1 LLLFSISCIYRENPL
16 LLNNAG
22 LDALKIGIRKKLPHR
37 ELDAILRFGT
47 LINSSLHIEDVL
59 EHAMKWA
66 QEFMDAEAS
75 SVYELDRPK
84 NELFIRLA
92 RGDKKESV
100 RGIRLKVGEGIA
112 GWVARTGRAVVSQ
125 DVSKDKRF
133 SPKYDEKT
141 GFKTRSVICVPL
153 ISKDEPTGVLQ
164 VINKKDGKPFS
175 NSDFK
180 LLTGMAQQV
189 AIAMENAKLYQRLK
203 EDFALT
209 TRELKMTQEKL
220 IRSERLTAIGH
231 LVEGVAHEIR
241 NPIMTIG
248 GFAER
253 LKKELKPGDR
263 LQDYADVI
271 MEETNRLEKLV
282 EQVGEFMDVQSAS
295 LGSELLPPVAQEVIK
310 KFTPLAKALGVQI
323 VTEID
328 GNIPPLEID
337 VPQLTIALSHVM
349 ENALE
354 SMPDGGTLSLEI
366 HPSNKNVLITI
377 SDTGFGIPA
386 DQLEAVYD
394 PFVTSKPRGAGLGL
408 TMVHRIVMN
417 HDGEI
422 KISSQLDKGTI
433 VVIRLPVPNHQ
444 NEESSH
450 LGE

>member
-1 LLLFSISCIYRENPL
+1 MSESAT
-16 LLNNAG
+16 LN
-22 LDALKIGIRKKLPHR
+22 KKLAQPIPQR

-47 LINSSLHIEDVL
+47 LVNSSLHIEDVL

-92 RGDKKESV
+92 RGEKKDSV
-100 RGIRLKVGEGIA
+100 RGIRIKIGEGIA
-112 GWVARTGRAVVSQ
+112 GWVAQTVRAVVSQ
-125 DVSKDKRF
+125 DVSRDKRF

-141 GFKTRSVICVPL
+141 GFKTKSVICVPL
-153 ISKDEPTGVLQ
+153 ISKDEPIGVLQ
-164 VINKKDGKPFS
+164 VINKKDGKPFT

-220 IRSERLTAIGH
+220 IRSERLTAMGH
-231 LVEGVAHEIR
+231 LVQGVAHEIR

-248 GFAER
+248 GFVER
-253 LKKELKPGDR
+253 LKKELGPDDR

-282 EQVGEFMDVQSAS
+282 EQVSEFMNVQSAS
-295 LGSELLPPVAQEVIK
+295 LSLELLPPVAEEVIDR
-310 KFTPLAKALGVQI
+310 FTPLAKKQGVQI
-323 VTEID
+323 VTEVD
-328 GNIPPLEID
+328 RSIPPLEMD
-337 VPQLTIALSHVM
+337 ASQLKIALSHVM

-366 HPSNKNVLITI
+366 VPSNSNVLITI
-377 SDTGFGIPA
+377 SDTGFGIHA
-386 DQLEAVYD
+386 DQLDAVYD

-408 TMVHRIVMN
+408 TMVHRIIMN

-433 VVIRLPVPNHQ
+433 VVIRLPMPNHQ
-444 NEESSH
+444 NEGALH
-450 LGE
+450 QGG

>member
-1 LLLFSISCIYRENPL
+1 M
-16 LLNNAG
+16 NNAG
-22 LDALKIGIRKKLPHR
+22 LDALKSGIREKLPHR

-47 LINSSLHIEDVL
+47 LVNSSLHIEDVL

-84 NELFIRLA
+84 NELFIRMA
-92 RGDKKESV
+92 RGEKKDSLK
-100 RGIRLKVGEGIA
+100 GIRIKVGEGIA
-112 GWVARTGRAVVSQ
+112 GWVAQTARAVVSQ

-133 SPKYDEKT
+133 STKYDEKT

-153 ISKDEPTGVLQ
+153 ISKDEPIGVLQ
-164 VINKKDGKPFS
+164 VINKKDGRPFS

-220 IRSERLTAIGH
+220 IRTERLTAIGH
-231 LVEGVAHEIR
+231 LVEGIAHEIR

-253 LKKELKPGDR
+253 LKKELRSGDR
-263 LQDYADVI
+263 LQEYADVI

-282 EQVGEFMDVQSAS
+282 EQVGEFMNVQSAS
-295 LGSELLPPVAQEVIK
+295 LSSELLPPVAHEVIRN
-310 KFTPLAKALGVQI
+310 FIPIANTQGVKI
-323 VTEID
+323 VTEVD
-328 GNIPPLEID
+328 ENIPPLEID
-337 VPQLTIALSHVM
+337 APQLIIALSHVV

-366 HPSNKNVLITI
+366 HPSNNNMLIMI
-377 SDTGFGIPA
+377 SDTGFGIRA
-386 DQLEAVYD
+386 DQLDAVYD

-417 HDGEI
+417 HHGEI

-433 VVIRLPVPNHQ
+433 VVIRLPVPNHRD
-444 NEESSH
+444 EVSSH
-450 LGE
+450 QGE

>member
-1 LLLFSISCIYRENPL
+1 MKSEIQEE
-16 LLNNAG
+16 
-22 LDALKIGIRKKLPHR
+22 LPHR

-66 QEFMDAEAS
+66 QEFMDAEAG
-75 SVYELDRPK
+75 SVYELDRPN

-92 RGDKKESV
+92 RGDKKDSV
-100 RGIRLKVGEGIA
+100 RGIRIKVGEGIA
-112 GWVARTGRAVVSQ
+112 GWVAQTARAVVSQ

-133 SPKYDEKT
+133 SSKYDEKT

-153 ISKDEPTGVLQ
+153 ISRDEPIGVLQ

-209 TRELKMTQEKL
+209 TMELKMTQEKL

-231 LVEGVAHEIR
+231 LVQGVAHEIR

-248 GFAER
+248 GFVER
-253 LKKELKPGDR
+253 LKKELGPGDK
-263 LQDYADVI
+263 LQEYADVI

-282 EQVGEFMDVQSAS
+282 EQVGEFMNVQSAS
-295 LGSELLPPVAQEVIK
+295 LSSELLPPVAQEVTKI
-310 KFTPLAKALGVQI
+310 FTPLAKTQGVQI

-328 GNIPPLEID
+328 GNTPPLEMD
-337 VPQLTIALSHVM
+337 APQLIIALSHVM

-366 HPSNKNVLITI
+366 HPSNNNVLITI
-377 SDTGFGIPA
+377 SDTGFGIRA
-386 DQLEAVYD
+386 DQLDAVYD

-417 HDGEI
+417 HHGEI

-444 NEESSH
+444 HEGSSQQ
-450 LGE
+450 GE

>member
-1 LLLFSISCIYRENPL
+1 LLESVTVN
-16 LLNNAG
+16 
-22 LDALKIGIRKKLPHR
+22 RKSSQHIPQR

-92 RGDKKESV
+92 RGEKKESV
-100 RGIRLKVGEGIA
+100 KGIRIKVGEGIA
-112 GWVARTGRAVVSQ
+112 GWVAQTARAVVSQ
-125 DVSKDKRF
+125 DVSKDQRF

-141 GFKTRSVICVPL
+141 GFQTRSVICVPL
-153 ISKDEPTGVLQ
+153 ISKDEPIGVLQ
-164 VINKKDGKPFS
+164 VINKKGGKPFS

-203 EDFALT
+203 EDYALT

-220 IRSERLTAIGH
+220 IRSERLTAMGH
-231 LVEGVAHEIR
+231 LVQGVAHEIR

-248 GFAER
+248 GFVER
-253 LKKELKPGDR
+253 LKKELGPGDR
-263 LQDYADVI
+263 LREYADVI
-271 MEETNRLEKLV
+271 MEETTRLEKLV
-282 EQVGEFMDVQSAS
+282 EQVSEFMNVQSAS
-295 LGSELLPPVAQEVIK
+295 LSSEWLPPVAQEVIN
-310 KFTPLAKALGVQI
+310 KFTPLAKTQGVQI
-323 VTEID
+323 VTDVDE
-328 GNIPPLEID
+328 NIPPLEMD
-337 VPQLTIALSHVM
+337 SSQLTIALSHVM
-349 ENALE
+349 ENGLE
-354 SMPDGGTLSLEI
+354 SMPDGGTLSMEI
-366 HPSNKNVLITI
+366 HRSNHDVLITI
-377 SDTGFGIPA
+377 SDTGFGIRA
-386 DQLEAVYD
+386 DQLDAVYD

-417 HDGEI
+417 HHGEI

-444 NEESSH
+444 HEGSLHE
-450 LGE
+450 GE

>member
-1 LLLFSISCIYRENPL
+1 MKS
-16 LLNNAG
+16 
-22 LDALKIGIRKKLPHR
+22 GIQKRLPHR

-66 QEFMDAEAS
+66 QEFMEAEAG
-75 SVYELDRPK
+75 SVYELDRPN

-92 RGDKKESV
+92 RGEKKDTV
-100 RGIRLKVGEGIA
+100 TGIRVKVGEGIA
-112 GWVARTGRAVVSQ
+112 GWVAQTARAVVSQ
-125 DVSKDKRF
+125 DVHKDKRF
-133 SPKYDEKT
+133 SSKYDEKT

-153 ISKDEPTGVLQ
+153 ISRDEPIGVLQ
-164 VINKKDGKPFS
+164 VINKKGGKPFS

-231 LVEGVAHEIR
+231 LVQGVAHEIR

-253 LKKELKPGDR
+253 LKKELGPGDR
-263 LQDYADVI
+263 LQEYADVI

-282 EQVGEFMDVQSAS
+282 EQVGEFMNVQSAS
-295 LGSELLPPVAQEVIK
+295 LSSELLVPVAQEVIK
-310 KFTPLAKALGVQI
+310 KFTPVAKTQGVQI
-323 VTEID
+323 VTEMD
-328 GNIPPLEID
+328 GNTPPLEMD
-337 VPQLTIALSHVM
+337 APQLIIALSHVM

-366 HPSNKNVLITI
+366 HPSNNNALITI
-377 SDTGFGIPA
+377 SDTGLGIPS
-386 DQLEAVYD
+386 DQLDSVYD

-417 HDGEI
+417 HGGEI

-444 NEESSH
+444 HEGFSPQ
-450 LGE
+450 GE

>member
-1 LLLFSISCIYRENPL
+1 MKS
-16 LLNNAG
+16 G
-22 LDALKIGIRKKLPHR
+22 TRKKLPHR

-47 LINSSLHIEDVL
+47 LVNSSLHIEDVL

-75 SVYELDRPK
+75 SVYELDKPK
-84 NELFIRLA
+84 NELFIRMA
-92 RGDKKESV
+92 RGEKKDSV
-100 RGIRLKVGEGIA
+100 KGIRIKVGEGIA
-112 GWVARTGRAVVSQ
+112 GWVAQTARAVVSQ

-133 SPKYDEKT
+133 STKYDQKT

-153 ISKDEPTGVLQ
+153 ISKDEPIGVLQ
-164 VINKKDGKPFS
+164 VINKKDKKPFS

-220 IRSERLTAIGH
+220 IRSERLTAMGH
-231 LVEGVAHEIR
+231 LVQGIAHEIR

-248 GFAER
+248 GFVER
-253 LKKELKPGDR
+253 LKKELRPGDK
-263 LQDYADVI
+263 LQGYADII

-282 EQVGEFMDVQSAS
+282 EQVSEFMNVQSAS
-295 LGSELLPPVAQEVIK
+295 LSSELLPPVAQEVIK
-310 KFTPLAKALGVQI
+310 KFTPLAEKQGVQI
-323 VTEID
+323 VTEVD
-328 GNIPPLEID
+328 ENIPPLEMD
-337 VPQLTIALSHVM
+337 ASQLTIALSHVM

-354 SMPDGGTLSLEI
+354 SMPDGGTLSMEI
-366 HPSNKNVLITI
+366 NPSDHNILITI
-377 SDTGFGIPA
+377 SDTGFGIRA
-386 DQLEAVYD
+386 DQLDAVYD

-408 TMVHRIVMN
+408 TMVHRIIMN
-417 HDGEI
+417 HYGEI

-433 VVIRLPVPNHQ
+433 VVIRLPVSTPQ
-444 NEESSH
+444 NEEV
-450 LGE
+450 LNEGQ